1 MKLPTRVSTPCTSG
15 YRPELDISRELTDSR
30 AVYFMSLIGILRWA
44 VELGRIDIET
54 EVSKLSSFLA
64 APREGHLSQALHI
77 FAYLKKHHNSGI
89 VFDPTYP
96 DINEDD
102 FKTNDDWKYFY
113 GDEGESL
120 PPNMPPPLGK
130 EVVIRCFVDAD
141 HAGDKITRRS
151 RTGFI
156 IFINNAPIYW
166 TSKKQNTCESSTF
179 GSELVAMKTA
189 TEYLRGLRYKLRMM
203 GIPLSGPAYVY
214 GDNMSVIHNTTA
226 PESTLKKKH
235 NSIAYHFVREGV
247 ARGEWLVTFI
257 KSVNNPADIL
267 TKSLPQPQREFL
279 LKLFMHYIYD

>member
-15 YRPELDISRELTDSR
+15 YIPELDISSELTDSR
-30 AVYFMSLIGILRWA
+30 AIYFMSLIGILRWA
-44 VELGRIDIET
+44 VELGRIDIEV

-64 APREGHLSQALHI
+64 APREGHFSQTLHI
-77 FAYLKKHHNSGI
+77 FAYLKKYHNSGI
-89 VFDPTYP
+89 VFDFIYP
-96 DINEDD
+96 DVNEDD
-102 FKTNDDWKYFY
+102 FKANDDWKYFY
-113 GDEGESL
+113 RDESESL
-120 PPNMPPPLGK
+120 PPNIPPHLCK
-130 EVVIRCFVDAD
+130 VVVIRCFVDAD
-141 HAGDKITRRS
+141 HAGDRVTRRS
-151 RTGFI
+151 RTRFI
-156 IFINNAPIYW
+156 IFLNNVSIYW
-166 TSKKQNTCESSTF
+166 TSKKQNTCKTSTF
-179 GSELVAMKTA
+179 GSELVATKTA
-189 TEYLRGLRYKLRMM
+189 IEYLRGLRYKLRMM

-214 GDNMSVIHNTTA
+214 GDNMSVIHNTAA